1 MSNDVYKVYRM
12 NRFNSVLADELV
24 ANFYDVELAKDFC
37 NYQATCHSDCYA
49 VFQQDIC
56 VYNPSVD

>member
-1 MSNDVYKVYRM
+1 MVYRL
-12 NRFNSVLADELV
+12 NKFNDNLTDELV
-24 ANFYDVELAKDFC
+24 ANFYDVELAKNFC
-37 NYQATCHSDCYA
+37 NYQATLDSYCYA